1 MQQFSTDNVAP
12 SHRFSYWKEAVCAS
26 FVPLEVECDAQATF
40 RSELQLRP
48 VAGFDLIT
56 VRGSTQQVRRSHRL
70 IDADDSECLIVMAQ
84 AQGDGVASQ
93 GDNEAW
99 LRPGSL
105 TLLDSRR
112 PYTLAFPGNFEQAV
126 LKVPLAQ
133 LERRG
138 AVGWTRRA
146 PPLRTDSRLCALAH
160 HAISALAVER
170 AAVSA
175 LVLGSVALDLLVL
188 ALGEAS
194 DATIEPAPRMHTLR
208 VTWAQAHIASSLSDP
223 TLSPAQVARA
233 QGVSLRLLQRLF
245 ARQGMQL
252 AEVIAEQRL
261 LRCRAILQDPAQA
274 GRPITDIALAWGFN
288 DPGHF
293 AKAFR
298 RRFGHSPSE
307 ARASA

>member
-1 MQQFSTDNVAP
+1 MQHFSTDDVAP
-12 SHRFSYWKEAVCAS
+12 SERFSYWKEAVCAS
-26 FVPLEVECDAQATF
+26 FVPLEVECDARGPF

-56 VRGSTQQVRRSHRL
+56 VHGSAQQVRRSRRL
-70 IDADDSECLIVMAQ
+70 IDADDGECLIVMAQ
-84 AQGDGVASQ
+84 ANGDGMALQGDS
-93 GDNEAW
+93 EAR

-112 PYTLAFPGNFEQAV
+112 PYTLRFPGGFDQVV
-126 LKVPLAQ
+126 LKIPFAQ

-138 AVGWTRRA
+138 ASRWTHRA
-146 PPLRTDSRLCALAH
+146 PPLRGESRLCALAH
-160 HAISALAVER
+160 HAISALAAER
-170 AAVSA
+170 AAANA
-175 LVLGSVALDLLVL
+175 LMLGSVALDLLVL
-188 ALGEAS
+188 ALGEVS
-194 DATIEPAPRMHTLR
+194 DTGLDPPPRMDALR
-208 VTWAQAHIASSLSDP
+208 VAWARAHIASSLGDP
-223 TLSPAQVARA
+223 ALSPAQVARV

-245 ARQGMQL
+245 ARQGLQL
-252 AEVIAEQRL
+252 AELIAEQRL
-261 LRCRAILQDPAQA
+261 LRCRAVLQDPAQA

-298 RRFGHSPSE
+298 RRFGCSPSE